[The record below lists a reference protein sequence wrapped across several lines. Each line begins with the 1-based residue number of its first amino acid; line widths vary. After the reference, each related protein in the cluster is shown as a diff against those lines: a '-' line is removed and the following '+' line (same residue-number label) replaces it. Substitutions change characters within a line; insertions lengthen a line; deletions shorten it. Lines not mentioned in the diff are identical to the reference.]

1 MRAALTFLAVLG
13 ASIVLAGCAATVQA
27 TSEPTSSI
35 GPAADSPTTQET
47 FAPDA
52 EMATIQGSWS
62 FDVSDAGEVVRDAD
76 VVLVARVAAIDA
88 MATFDFAK
96 GGTPKTG
103 VTVETISVLKG
114 EAPAGDR
121 LFVPGGT
128 VTLQQVF
135 ESDFADSTEKNGI
148 AAKSEK
154 ERRATTVQYVSEE
167 PVRLVLGEE
176 YLFMLR
182 HPAEP
187 NYFVVAADGYG
198 VFEKTSEGFFNSI
211 TKRTLTISEIESL
224 IREP

>member
-1 MRAALTFLAVLG
+1 VG
-13 ASIVLAGCAATVQA
+13 ASIVLAGCATTVQA
-27 TSEPTSSI
+27 ISEPTSSI
-35 GPAADSPTTQET
+35 GPATDSPATQEALT
-47 FAPDA
+47 PDP
-52 EMATIQGSWS
+52 EKATIQGSWS
-62 FDVSDAGEVVRDAD
+62 FDVSDAGEVIRDAD
-76 VVLVARVAAIDA
+76 VVLVARVTAIDA
-88 MATFDFAK
+88 MATFEFAK

-114 EAPAGDR
+114 EAPTGDR

-148 AAKSEK
+148 AAKPEK
-154 ERRATTVQYVSEE
+154 ERRATTVHYVSAE
-167 PVRLVLGEE
+167 PVRLVTGEE

-198 VFEKTSEGFFNSI
+198 VFEKTSEGFYNSI
-211 TKRTLTISEIESL
+211 TKRTLTINEIETL